1 MICCTCLAAG
11 TVHASRCFSF
21 ILGTFAA
28 VLKQNEMKKMYLS
41 APLPF
46 VGQKRMFAKE
56 FIKVL
61 GQFPDSTVF
70 VDLFGGSG
78 LLSHIT
84 KCIRPDAVVV
94 YNDFDNYRQRLAN
107 IPATNVLLSDLRR
120 IAEGT
125 PRDKRITGEAREKV
139 FARLEREEKERG
151 YVDYITLSSA
161 LLFAMKYVLSLEDMR
176 KETLYNNI
184 RQTDYSEAKDYLEG
198 LTITSED
205 YKEVFKRYKD
215 IPGVVFLVDPPYL
228 STEVGT
234 YKMYWRLPDYLDVL
248 TVLKGHPFVY
258 FTSNKSSILELC
270 DWIDRN
276 PLIGSPFK
284 NCRKVEFN
292 AHINYNSKYTDM
304 MLYTKPDEVSGIVA

>member
-1 MICCTCLAAG
+1 
-11 TVHASRCFSF
+11 
-21 ILGTFAA
+21 
-28 VLKQNEMKKMYLS
+28 MKKMYLS

-46 VGQKRMFAKE
+46 VGQKRMFAKD
-56 FIKVL
+56 FIRVL
-61 GQFPDSTVF
+61 GQFPGSTVF

-84 KCIRPDAVVV
+84 KCVRLDAAVV
-94 YNDFDNYRQRLAN
+94 YNDFDNDRRRLAN

-120 IAEGT
+120 IAEGE
-125 PRDKRITGEAREKV
+125 PRNKRITGEVRDKM
-139 FARLEREEKERG
+139 FARIEREEKERG
-151 YVDYITLSSA
+151 YVDYITLSSS
-161 LLFAMKYVLSLEDMR
+161 LLFAMRYMLSLEDMR

-184 RQTDYSEAKDYLEG
+184 RQTDYPEAKDYLEG
-198 LTITSED
+198 LTITGED

-215 IPGVVFLVDPPYL
+215 VPGVVFLVDPPYL

-234 YKMYWRLPDYLDVL
+234 YKMYWRLADYLDVL

-276 PLIGSPFK
+276 PFIGSPFK

-292 AHINYNSKYTDM
+292 AHMNYNSKYTDM
-304 MLYTKPDEVSGIVA
+304 MLYTVQDEAADVAA